1 MKPSS
6 VRVSLSYD
14 YRSDKGIVRKNNED
28 RVRADLARGIFIV
41 IDGVGGQAAGEIA
54 ADKAMEVLCERLER
68 QSGSAEE
75 RLREGITLANNHIF
89 KLSRMREEWA
99 GMACVLTA
107 AIIEGESVTVGHVGD
122 TRLYLLRPDF
132 IQKLTF
138 DHSPVGEKEDRGE
151 ISEEAAMRHPRR
163 NEVYR
168 DVGSEMRDEDEFEFI
183 DIIRF
188 DFPPDAAL
196 LFCSDG
202 LTDLVRSADILR
214 IIKDNAKS
222 PTRIIDRLI
231 NAANDAGGKDNVS
244 VIFVA
249 REDYASSVK
258 SYRGERG
265 GRGAGRRSE
274 IAAAHLPPASEHSL
288 PQTARELSQPEV
300 VYAAPSGN
308 RPTSSLFGRL
318 WEKICQIGRLVVS
331 RWAML
336 VYGVLIGATLAKW
349 YLFQQPA
356 STNSASPGGKTF
368 EVAKSGNPH
377 FNSIAEALKQAN
389 PGDTIKVAP
398 GIYPESLVLK
408 DGVHLIS
415 AAPREAVIQ
424 FPADAQSD
432 AAITATKIK
441 NARLT
446 GLRILGGER
455 MSYGIRLTEAQV
467 EIDDVEIEGAR
478 LAAIEILASTKSSLR
493 ASFLHNNPGA
503 GVLIRDRAAPRIAHN
518 HIVDNGQASKRAGI
532 ESLGG
537 SRPILAGNV
546 IKRNTGGAIKGDAS
560 TTPKEPDDVGEAPA
574 NAASRQR
581 SDKNKVEK

>member
-6 VRVSLSYD
+6 GRANLSYD
-14 YRSDKGIVRKNNED
+14 CRSDKGIVRKNNED
-28 RVRADLARGIFIV
+28 RVRADPARGIFIV

-54 ADKAMEVLCERLER
+54 ADEALKVLCERLER
-68 QSGSAEE
+68 QSGNAEE

-89 KLSRMREEWA
+89 KLSRTREECA

-107 AIIEGESVTVGHVGD
+107 AVIEGERVTVGHVGD
-122 TRLYLLRPDF
+122 TRLYLLRPDS
-132 IQKLTF
+132 IRKLTF

-214 IIKDNAKS
+214 IIEDNAKS
-222 PTRIIDRLI
+222 PTRIIDGLI

-258 SYRGERG
+258 SHRGERG
-265 GRGAGRRSE
+265 GRGAGRHAERGPDN
-274 IAAAHLPPASEHSL
+274 AGHY
-288 PQTARELSQPEV
+288 RRV
-300 VYAAPSGN
+300 
-308 RPTSSLFGRL
+308 R
-318 WEKICQIGRLVVS
+318 QIGRLVVS

-336 VYGVLIGATLAKW
+336 IYGLLIGMTLAKW

-356 STNSASPGGKTF
+356 STNLAAPGGKTF

-398 GIYPESLVLK
+398 GTYPESFVLK

-432 AAITATKIK
+432 AAIIATKIK

-446 GLRILGGER
+446 GFRILGGER

-478 LAAIEILASTKSSLR
+478 LAAIEILASTESSLR

-503 GVLIRDRAAPRIAHN
+503 GVLIKDRATPRIVHN
-518 HIVDNGQASKRAGI
+518 HIVDNGQASNRAGI

-546 IKRNTGGAIKGDAS
+546 IKRNTGGAIQGEAVTS
-560 TTPKEPDDVGEAPA
+560 PGEPDDKGEAPA

-581 SDKNKVEK
+581 SDKSRGEK